1 MSNVLNLKKIIS
13 KKNSKEYYIITVY
26 YNDYNVVAD
35 FFISQDAYSSLIDY
49 DYSLI
54 NCDNCLSIAS
64 RNNKFYVAFDE
75 NNILI
80 KKD

>member
-1 MSNVLNLKKIIS
+1 MSKVLNLKKIIS
-13 KKNSKEYYIITVY
+13 KKNKKEYYIITVY
-26 YNDYNVVAD
+26 YNDYNVVTD
-35 FFISQDAYSSLIDY
+35 FFISEDAYNSLIDY

-54 NCDNCLSIAS
+54 NCDNCLSIGA
-64 RNNKFYVAFDE
+64 RNNKFFVSFNE